1 MPLTTEK
8 IERDRATAFKAGF
21 ARYLHKHA
29 IEHMVKV
36 AEAGGDPRLTKVGI
50 NPLLMAAVLPAAAS
64 YVGGRAAG
72 NIGGTA
78 YGLAT
83 DTSPETVAEREY
95 DLASA
100 ETQRLIEEL
109 KAQQHNRRIREAME
123 GGGKQAPA
131 SSGVVD
137 WLA

>member
-1 MPLTTEK
+1 MLTAEK
-8 IERDRATAFKAGF
+8 IERDRSHAFKIGF
-21 ARYLHKHA
+21 ARYLHEHA
-29 IEHMVKV
+29 LDHMRKV
-36 AEAGGDPRLTKVGI
+36 ARQGGDPRLTKVGI
-50 NPLLMAAVLPAAAS
+50 NPILLAALPAAAS

-83 DTSPETVAEREY
+83 DASPDTVAEREY
-95 DLASA
+95 DLAAA

-109 KAQQHNRRIREAME
+109 KAQQHNQRIRQAVE
-123 GGGKQAPA
+123 GGEKQAPA

-137 WLA
+137 WLQ